1 MNINQTDVL
10 SYMQPK
16 TKVSLVDLSLAF
28 LQVGITAFGFSI
40 VQKIKS
46 LVIQKGWLNQEEVD
60 EGMALVQLYP
70 GPLMVDFTA
79 YTGYK
84 LRGVIGALL
93 ATLGFILP
101 SFILIVILSAA
112 YFASGSLP
120 WVHPLFLG
128 LEALIVGVILN
139 VTFDFGGRSLKGP
152 AEALIALVAFTALLF
167 KANAVLIVLGALA
180 LGALFLQPQKNNSE
194 SQVIPVQSSPK
205 TTWRI
210 WLPILSVVAVILAGV
225 GYSWWLNSDIGRM
238 GLSFFKI
245 GSVAFGNGSTILP
258 LIQNEV
264 LDTYHWLTPSQFADG
279 IALGQITPGPFLI
292 MAAFVGYKMGG
303 LGAAVLMAFA
313 MFSPSFAMT
322 LIFTEIFSKL
332 KNLRVIKG
340 AMKGVLASFVGL
352 LSVVVLQ
359 LAKTGITG
367 PASLALAGGAF
378 FGVYYLKLDILWV
391 FLVGLIIWGGLLALG
406 FSSIPF

>member
-10 SYMQPK
+10 PQVQSK
-16 TKVSLVDLSLAF
+16 SKVALFAITLAF
-28 LQVGITAFGFSI
+28 FQVGLTAFGFSI

-70 GPLMVDFTA
+70 GPIMVDFTA

-101 SFILIVILSAA
+101 SFVLIVILSAA
-112 YFASGSLP
+112 YFASGSFP

-128 LEALIVGVILN
+128 LEALIVGIILN
-139 VTFDFGGRSLKGP
+139 VTFDFGSRSLKGRT
-152 AEALIALVAFTALLF
+152 EALIALAAFTALLF

-180 LGALFLQPQKNNSE
+180 LGALFLR
-194 SQVIPVQSSPK
+194 PK
-205 TTWRI
+205 TNNGKSPELPVLSTAKTSWRT
-210 WLPILSVVAVILAGV
+210 WLPILAVVAVILVGV

-264 LDTYHWLTPSQFADG
+264 LDTHQWLTPSQFADG

-303 LGAAVLMAFA
+303 FGAAALMTFA

-322 LIFTEIFSKL
+322 LIFTEVFSKL

-340 AMKGVLASFVGL
+340 ALNGVLASFVGL
-352 LSVVVLQ
+352 LAVVVLQ
-359 LAKTGITG
+359 LGKTGVTG
-367 PASLALAGGAF
+367 PASLALAAGAF
-378 FGVYYLKLDILWV
+378 IGVHYLKLDILWI
-391 FLVGLIIWGGLLALG
+391 FLGGLLVWAGILALG
-406 FSSIPF
+406 IAAIPF

>member
-1 MNINQTDVL
+1 MNNDQNDVSIQIQTKL
-10 SYMQPK
+10 
-16 TKVSLVDLSLAF
+16 KVSLFAISFAF
-28 LQVGITAFGFSI
+28 FQVGLTAFGFSI

-70 GPLMVDFTA
+70 GPIMVDFTA

-101 SFILIVILSAA
+101 SFVLIVILSAA

-128 LEALIVGVILN
+128 LEALIVGIILN
-139 VTFDFGGRSLKGP
+139 VTFDFGSRSLKGR
-152 AEALIALVAFTALLF
+152 AEALIALAAFTALLF
-167 KANAVLIVLGALA
+167 KANAVLIVLGALV
-180 LGALFLQPQKNNSE
+180 LGALFLQPQKNNVKSLAL
-194 SQVIPVQSSPK
+194 PVPSTSK
-205 TTWRI
+205 FSWRT
-210 WLPILSVVAVILAGV
+210 WLPILAVVAVILAGA
-225 GYSWWLNSDIGRM
+225 GYSWWLNSDVGRM

-264 LDTYHWLTPSQFADG
+264 LDTHQWLTPSQFADG

-292 MAAFVGYKMGG
+292 MAAFVGYKVGG
-303 LGAAVLMAFA
+303 LGAAALMTFA

-322 LIFTEIFSKL
+322 LIFTEVFSKL
-332 KNLRVIKG
+332 KNLSFIKG
-340 AMKGVLASFVGL
+340 VLNGVLASFVGL
-352 LSVVVLQ
+352 LAVVVLQ
-359 LAKTGITG
+359 LGKTGITG
-367 PASLALAGGAF
+367 PASLALAAGAF
-378 FGVYYLKLDILWV
+378 IGVHYLKLDILWV
-391 FLVGLIIWGGLLALG
+391 FLGGLLVWAGILVLG
-406 FSSIPF
+406 ISSIPF

>member
-1 MNINQTDVL
+1 MDIDQSGIPNQV
-10 SYMQPK
+10 QPK
-16 TKVSLVDLSLAF
+16 NKVALFAITFAF
-28 LQVGITAFGFSI
+28 FQVGLTAFGFSI

-46 LVIQKGWLNQEEVD
+46 LVIQKGWLNHEEVD

-70 GPLMVDFTA
+70 GPIMVDFTA

-93 ATLGFILP
+93 ATLGFIFP
-101 SFILIVILSAA
+101 SFVLIVILSAA

-128 LEALIVGVILN
+128 LEALIVGIILN
-139 VTFDFGGRSLKGP
+139 VTLDFGSRSLKGP
-152 AEALIALVAFTALLF
+152 VEALIALTAFTALLF
-167 KANAVLIVLGALA
+167 KANAILIVLGALA
-180 LGALFLQPQKNNSE
+180 LGALFLRPQKNNGK
-194 SQVIPVQSSPK
+194 IPMPPPSSTTK

-210 WLPILSVVAVILAGV
+210 WVPILAVITLILVGV

-264 LDTYHWLTPSQFADG
+264 LDTHKWLTPSQFADG

-292 MAAFVGYKMGG
+292 MAAFIGYKMGG
-303 LGAAVLMAFA
+303 LGAAALMTFA

-322 LIFTEIFSKL
+322 LIFTEVFSKL
-332 KNLRVIKG
+332 KNLRVIKS
-340 AMKGVLASFVGL
+340 ALNGVLASFVGL
-352 LSVVVLQ
+352 LAAVVLQ
-359 LAKTGITG
+359 LGETGITG
-367 PASLALAGGAF
+367 PASLALAAGAF
-378 FGVYYLKLDILWV
+378 IGVHYLKLDILWV
-391 FLVGLIIWGGLLALG
+391 FLGGLLIWAGMLG
-406 FSSIPF
+406 LGIASFHF

>member
-1 MNINQTDVL
+1 MNIDQANVL
-10 SYMQPK
+10 HQVQPK
-16 TKVSLVDLSLAF
+16 SKVALFAITLAF
-28 LQVGITAFGFSI
+28 FQVGLTAFGFSI
-40 VQKIKS
+40 LQKIKS

-70 GPLMVDFTA
+70 GPIMVDFTA

-112 YFASGSLP
+112 YFASGSLH

-128 LEALIVGVILN
+128 LEALIVGIILN
-139 VTFDFGGRSLKGP
+139 VTFDFGSRSLKGR
-152 AEALIALVAFTALLF
+152 AEALIALAAFTALLF
-167 KANAVLIVLGALA
+167 KANAVLIVLGALV
-180 LGALFLQPQKNNSE
+180 LGALFLRPQKKNVKSL
-194 SQVIPVQSSPK
+194 ILPVLSTAK
-205 TTWRI
+205 TPWRT
-210 WLPILSVVAVILAGV
+210 WLPILAVVVVILAGA

-264 LDTYHWLTPSQFADG
+264 LDTHQWLTPSQFADG
-279 IALGQITPGPFLI
+279 VALGQITPGPFLI

-303 LGAAVLMAFA
+303 LGAAALITFA

-322 LIFTEIFSKL
+322 LIFTEVFSKL

-340 AMKGVLASFVGL
+340 ALNGVLASFVGL
-352 LSVVVLQ
+352 LAVVVLQ
-359 LAKTGITG
+359 LGKTGITG
-367 PASLALAGGAF
+367 PASLALAAGAF
-378 FGVYYLKLDILWV
+378 IGAHYLKLDILWI
-391 FLVGLIIWGGLLALG
+391 FLGGLLVWAGILALG
-406 FSSIPF
+406 LASIPF

>member
-1 MNINQTDVL
+1 MNIDQTDVL
-10 SYMQPK
+10 PQVQPK
-16 TKVSLVDLSLAF
+16 SKVALFAITLAF
-28 LQVGITAFGFSI
+28 FQVGLTAFGFSI

-70 GPLMVDFTA
+70 GPIMVDFTA

-101 SFILIVILSAA
+101 SFVLIVILSAA

-128 LEALIVGVILN
+128 LEALIVGIILN
-139 VTFDFGGRSLKGP
+139 VTFDFGSRSLKGR
-152 AEALIALVAFTALLF
+152 AEALIALAAFTALLF

-180 LGALFLQPQKNNSE
+180 LGALFLRPQKKNDK
-194 SQVIPVQSSPK
+194 SQVLPVLSTTK
-205 TTWRI
+205 TAWRTW
-210 WLPILSVVAVILAGV
+210 WPIIGVVAVILAGV
-225 GYSWWLNSDIGRM
+225 GYSWWLNSDVGRM

-264 LDTYHWLTPSQFADG
+264 LDTHQWLTPSQFADG

-292 MAAFVGYKMGG
+292 MSAFVGYKIGG
-303 LGAAVLMAFA
+303 FGAAALMTFA

-322 LIFTEIFSKL
+322 LIFTEVFSKL

-340 AMKGVLASFVGL
+340 ALNGVLASFVGL
-352 LSVVVLQ
+352 LAVVVLQ
-359 LAKTGITG
+359 LGKTGITG
-367 PASLALAGGAF
+367 PASLALAASAF
-378 FGVYYLKLDILWV
+378 IGVHYLKLDILWV
-391 FLVGLIIWGGLLALG
+391 FLGGLVVWSGLIAFGLA
-406 FSSIPF
+406 

>member
-1 MNINQTDVL
+1 MNIDQTDAL
-10 SYMQPK
+10 PQLQLQS
-16 TKVSLVDLSLAF
+16 KVALFTITLAF
-28 LQVGITAFGFSI
+28 FQVGLTAFGFSI

-101 SFILIVILSAA
+101 SFVLIVILSAA
-112 YFASGSLP
+112 YFASGSLA
-120 WVHPLFLG
+120 WVHPIFLG
-128 LEALIVGVILN
+128 LEALIVGIILN
-139 VTFDFGGRSLKGP
+139 VTFDFGNRSLKGR
-152 AEALIALVAFTALLF
+152 AEALIALAAFTALLF
-167 KANAVLIVLGALA
+167 KTNAVLIVLGALA
-180 LGALFLQPQKNNSE
+180 LGALFLQPQKKIVKP
-194 SQVIPVQSSPK
+194 QLIPVPPIAKNSWR
-205 TTWRI
+205 TWM
-210 WLPILSVVAVILAGV
+210 PILAVITVILAV
-225 GYSWWLNSDIGRM
+225 TGYSWWLNSDIGRM

-264 LDTYHWLTPSQFADG
+264 LDTNQWLTPSQFADG

-303 LGAAVLMAFA
+303 FSAAALMTFA

-322 LIFTEIFSKL
+322 LIFTEVFSKL

-340 AMKGVLASFVGL
+340 ALNGVLASFVGL
-352 LSVVVLQ
+352 LAVVVLQ
-359 LAKTGITG
+359 LSKTGITG
-367 PASLALAGGAF
+367 PASLALAVGAF
-378 FGVYYLKLDILWV
+378 IGVHYLKLDILWV
-391 FLVGLIIWGGLLALG
+391 FLGGLLVWAGILALG
-406 FSSIPF
+406 IASIPF

>member
-1 MNINQTDVL
+1 MNINQTDILTQVQHK
-10 SYMQPK
+10 S
-16 TKVSLVDLSLAF
+16 KVALIELTLAF
-28 LQVGITAFGFSI
+28 FQVGITAFGFSI

-60 EGMALVQLYP
+60 EGMVLVQLYP
-70 GPLMVDFTA
+70 GPIMVDFTA

-128 LEALIVGVILN
+128 LEALIVGIILN

-152 AEALIALVAFTALLF
+152 TEALIALAAFTALLF

-180 LGALFLQPQKNNSE
+180 LGAIFLQPQKKNGITQALPVLST
-194 SQVIPVQSSPK
+194 SKTFWQIWIPIFAVVI
-205 TTWRI
+205 
-210 WLPILSVVAVILAGV
+210 VIFVGV

-264 LDTYHWLTPSQFADG
+264 LDTHQWLTPSQFADG

-303 LGAAVLMAFA
+303 LGAAALMSFA

-340 AMKGVLASFVGL
+340 ALSGVLASFVGL
-352 LSVVVLQ
+352 LAVVVLQ
-359 LAKTGITG
+359 LAKTGISG

-378 FGVYYLKLDILWV
+378 VGVHYLKWDILWV
-391 FLVGLIIWGGLLALG
+391 FLAGLLVWGGILVIGLV
-406 FSSIPF
+406 